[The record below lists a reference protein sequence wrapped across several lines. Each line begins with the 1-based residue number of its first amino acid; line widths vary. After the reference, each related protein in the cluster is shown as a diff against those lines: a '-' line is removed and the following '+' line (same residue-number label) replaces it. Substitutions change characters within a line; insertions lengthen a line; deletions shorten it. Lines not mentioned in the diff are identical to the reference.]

1 MRRVLIALSLAA
13 SLSSGIVHAQS
24 IAVAD
29 SLAAFWSTDAAKK
42 ALEDMNNGI
51 KPQRDRLQTLTK
63 EIEDLRKRATADQK
77 VMSQA
82 DLQRL
87 QNQAQAK
94 INEYNSTAEG
104 VQKRIEETEASV
116 QRAMMPKME
125 KVVEDL
131 RKEGNYSIII
141 EKKYAIWADP
151 TVDLTKKIVDRMN
164 AAK

>member
-13 SLSSGIVHAQS
+13 SLTTGVAHAQN

-42 ALEDMNNGI
+42 ALEDMNNSI
-51 KPQRDRLQTLTK
+51 KPQRDRLQALTK
-63 EIEDLRKRATADQK
+63 EIEDLRNKMTADQK

-87 QNQAQAK
+87 QNQAQSK

-104 VQKRIEETEASV
+104 VQKRVETTEVNV
-116 QRAMMPKME
+116 QKAMMPKME
-125 KVVEDL
+125 KVVEEL

-151 TVDLTKKIVDRMN
+151 SVDLTKKIVDRMN

>member
-51 KPQRDRLQTLTK
+51 KPQRDRLQALTK

-125 KVVEDL
+125 KVVEEL
-131 RKEGNYSIII
+131 RKEGNYAIII

>member
-13 SLSSGIVHAQS
+13 SLSTGVAHAQN

-42 ALEDMNNGI
+42 ALEDMNKSI
-51 KPQRDRLQTLTK
+51 KPQRDRLQALTK
-63 EIEDLRKRATADQK
+63 EIEDLRKRMAADQR
-77 VMSQA
+77 VMSPA
-82 DLQRL
+82 DMQRL
-87 QNQAQAK
+87 QNQAQGK
-94 INEYNSTAEG
+94 INEYNSAAEG
-104 VQKRIEETEASV
+104 VQKRIEETEANV
-116 QRAMMPKME
+116 QKAMMPKME
-125 KVVEDL
+125 KVVEEL

>member
-1 MRRVLIALSLAA
+1 MRRILMAVSLAA
-13 SLSSGIVHAQS
+13 SLGMSAAHAQT

-42 ALEDMNNGI
+42 ALEEMNNAI
-51 KPQRDRLQTLTK
+51 KPQRDRLQALTK
-63 EIEDLRKRATADQK
+63 EIEDLRKRVAADQK
-77 VMSQA
+77 VMSAA
-82 DLQRL
+82 DLQRA

-125 KVVEDL
+125 KVVEEL